1 MRKSELKEIIKSAML
16 EEAQDSKKGNK
27 EEQERMEGAIRD
39 DRDHIKDLGD
49 DIKDNEKKLA
59 KLKKDFKDDVMA
71 ETTVYESEGES
82 IFKSRAASLV
92 DEKTGK
98 TVKLPYE
105 TKDFRGDAITVTGFT
120 EPHKPSSSGRIQTD
134 QGEFFPGVAGVKIV
148 GHKFES
154 VNEAKEE
161 EEEEVEITDTEEEVE
176 VIDTEKEAPSLISSN
191 DEKILNSLEAA
202 LSSAQELGDEKL
214 TNQIGN
220 TITFFTRQHIVKEE
234 DLFEIKRMKRL
245 AGILK

>member
-1 MRKSELKEIIKSAML
+1 MKKLELKEIIKSAML

-39 DRDHIKDLGD
+39 DRDHIKDLGN

-59 KLKKDFKDDVMA
+59 KLKKDFKDDVNEGNA
-71 ETTVYESEGES
+71 KYYEDSVYE
-82 IFKSRAASLV
+82 A
-92 DEKTGK
+92 
-98 TVKLPYE
+98 
-105 TKDFRGDAITVTGFT
+105 
-120 EPHKPSSSGRIQTD
+120 
-134 QGEFFPGVAGVKIV
+134 
-148 GHKFES
+148 
-154 VNEAKEE
+154 EE
-161 EEEEVEITDTEEEVE
+161 EEAEEEVEITDTEEEVE
-176 VIDTEKEAPSLISSN
+176 VIDTEKEAPSLISRN

>member
-1 MRKSELKEIIKSAML
+1 MKKSELKEMIKAAM
-16 EEAQDSKKGNK
+16 
-27 EEQERMEGAIRD
+27 ME
-39 DRDHIKDLGD
+39 
-49 DIKDNEKKLA
+49 
-59 KLKKDFKDDVMA
+59 
-71 ETTVYESEGES
+71 ETTVYESE
-82 IFKSRAASLV
+82 AASLV

-105 TKDFRGDAITVTGFT
+105 TKDFRGDTITVTGFT

-154 VNEAKEE
+154 MNEAKEE
-161 EEEEVEITDTEEEVE
+161 DVKDDEEVDVDIEKDVEIDDEPVESDIEITDTEEEVTSE
-176 VIDTEKEAPSLISSN
+176 LDGTNQKTLEA
-191 DEKILNSLEAA
+191 LEAA
-202 LSSAQELGDEKL
+202 LESARELGDEKL
-214 TNQIGN
+214 INQIGN

-234 DLFEIKRMKRL
+234 DLFERKRMLRL

>member
-1 MRKSELKEIIKSAML
+1 MKKSELKEIIKSAML

-39 DRDHIKDLGD
+39 DRDHIKDLED

-59 KLKKDFKDDVMA
+59 KLKKDFKDDVNEGNA
-71 ETTVYESEGES
+71 KYYEDSMKE
-82 IFKSRAASLV
+82 
-92 DEKTGK
+92 
-98 TVKLPYE
+98 
-105 TKDFRGDAITVTGFT
+105 
-120 EPHKPSSSGRIQTD
+120 
-134 QGEFFPGVAGVKIV
+134 
-148 GHKFES
+148 
-154 VNEAKEE
+154 EE

-176 VIDTEKEAPSLISSN
+176 VIDTEKEAPSLISRN

-214 TNQIGN
+214 MNQIGN

>member
-1 MRKSELKEIIKSAML
+1 ML

-39 DRDHIKDLGD
+39 DRDHIKDLED

-59 KLKKDFKDDVMA
+59 KLKKDFKDDVNEGNA
-71 ETTVYESEGES
+71 KYYEDSVYE
-82 IFKSRAASLV
+82 A
-92 DEKTGK
+92 
-98 TVKLPYE
+98 
-105 TKDFRGDAITVTGFT
+105 
-120 EPHKPSSSGRIQTD
+120 
-134 QGEFFPGVAGVKIV
+134 
-148 GHKFES
+148 
-154 VNEAKEE
+154 EE
-161 EEEEVEITDTEEEVE
+161 EEAEEEVEITDTEEEVE
-176 VIDTEKEAPSLISSN
+176 VIDTEKEAPSLISRN